1 MASDNNMKAAEE
13 SYSGFVS
20 ILKIGTIITAL
31 VTILVVILL
40 S

>member
-20 ILKIGTIITAL
+20 ILKIGTIVTAL